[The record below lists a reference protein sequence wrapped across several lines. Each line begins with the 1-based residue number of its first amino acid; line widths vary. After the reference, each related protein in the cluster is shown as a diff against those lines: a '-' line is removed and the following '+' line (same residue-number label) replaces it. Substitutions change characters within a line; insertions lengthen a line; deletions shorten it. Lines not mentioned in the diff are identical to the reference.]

1 MSNSNSLPIPEFNG
15 SDYDYWCIKM
25 MTFLIGKDLWEIVET
40 GYAEPEDWT
49 TLNANDRVAKKE
61 SRRKNAQALFHI
73 QIALDKSLFP
83 RIAGAKTVADAWK
96 TLQEAYQGSDQ
107 VKVVK
112 LQTLKRE
119 FENLKMAIAQVLFFH

>member
-25 MTFLIGKDLWEIVET
+25 MMFLIGKDLWEIVET
-40 GYAEPEDWT
+40 GYIEDWT

-73 QIALDKSLFP
+73 QISLDKSLFP
-83 RIAGAKTVADAWK
+83 RIAGAKTTKDAWK
-96 TLQEAYQGSDQ
+96 TL
-107 VKVVK
+107 
-112 LQTLKRE
+112 
-119 FENLKMAIAQVLFFH
+119 

>member
-25 MTFLIGKDLWEIVET
+25 MTFLIRKDLWEIVET

-49 TLNANDRVAKKE
+49 TLNANDRVSKKE

-73 QIALDKSLFP
+73 QIYLDKSLFSI
-83 RIAGAKTVADAWK
+83 IACAKTVIDRS
-96 TLQEAYQGSDQ
+96 LPRQ
-107 VKVVK
+107 
-112 LQTLKRE
+112 
-119 FENLKMAIAQVLFFH
+119 